1 MACRTIPGLMVF
13 RPADANEASIA
24 AELAFNYQD
33 KASII
38 LLTRQKLPVIDRNQ
52 YSHYDNFKKGG
63 YIISDSNGNPDVTII
78 ATGSEVSLALEAKK
92 CLDNYNIRVVNLG
105 CWELFDEQSSDYK
118 NTVIDEHSFKIS
130 IEAGV
135 TMGWQKYTGNK
146 GLNIGI
152 DRYGESAPGTD
163 VADYLGISLDKVL
176 SKIKECLHDI

>member
-1 MACRTIPGLMVF
+1 M
-13 RPADANEASIA
+13 
-24 AELAFNYQD
+24 
-33 KASII
+33 
-38 LLTRQKLPVIDRNQ
+38 
-52 YSHYDNFKKGG
+52 
-63 YIISDSNGNPDVTII
+63 
-78 ATGSEVSLALEAKK
+78 ALEAKK
-92 CLDNYNIRVVNLG
+92 CLDNHNIRVVNLG

-146 GLNIGI
+146 GLNIGV
-152 DRYGESAPGTD
+152 DRYGKSAPGAD